1 MEYKS
6 YKGNGFNVY
15 TIKTDKFKICHMEVI
30 FRSNV
35 DKKTLT
41 KRAFLCDMLMRS
53 SKKYPTRTKVGIAL
67 EELYNTH
74 MYGVISKVGNTL
86 FSTYCLSFL
95 NPKYT
100 EKSVTKKAMGMLFE
114 MLDNPNIKDNA
125 FDKDSFN
132 IVRNN
137 LKADIIAQKENSLG
151 FAIRRMLYHLDKD
164 SPSSFSVNGYLKD
177 LEAITEENLV
187 SIYNEAMENDA
198 CDIYLIGNLDM
209 DECVSHINKMFERER
224 KKKEEIVLYA
234 KNKKAKKIQKVNE
247 KDKFQQA
254 NLVVGCNID
263 KLTEREKNLVVH
275 VYNVI
280 LGTGSMETKLFKYL
294 RAQNSLCYTTRSL
307 YQKYDN
313 LLILYAGIDPSSYQL
328 SVDLMKKALQE
339 MKDGVISEEEL
350 ENAKALLKSSLGMT
364 YDNPGGL
371 INNYLF
377 ENIDNLPRL
386 ELRIKE
392 IMSVTK
398 EEVQKIA
405 KKVKIN
411 TIYMLSDGDEE

>member
-1 MEYKS
+1 
-6 YKGNGFNVY
+6 
-15 TIKTDKFKICHMEVI
+15 
-30 FRSNV
+30 
-35 DKKTLT
+35 
-41 KRAFLCDMLMRS
+41 
-53 SKKYPTRTKVGIAL
+53 VGIAL

-100 EKSVTKKAMGMLFE
+100 EKSITKKAMEMLFE
-114 MLDNPNIKDNA
+114 MLDNPNIKKGS
-125 FDKDSFN
+125 FDEDSFK
-132 IVRNN
+132 IVKNN
-137 LKADIIAQKENSLG
+137 LKAEIIAQKENSLG
-151 FAIRRMLYHLDKD
+151 FAIRRMLHHLDKD

-177 LEAITEENLV
+177 LDEITEENLV
-187 SIYNEAMENDA
+187 PFYEEVMNNDI

-209 DECVSHINKMFERER
+209 DEVSQINKMFKREKNNR
-224 KKKEEIVLYA
+224 KDIVLYA
-234 KNKKAKKIQKVNE
+234 KNKKAKKVQEVNE
-247 KDKFQQA
+247 KDNFQQA

-263 KLTEREKNLVVH
+263 KLTEREKTLVVH

-280 LGTGSMETKLFKYL
+280 LGSGSMETKLFKYL
-294 RAQNSLCYTTRSL
+294 REQNSLCYTTRSL

-313 LLILYAGIDPSSYQL
+313 LLILYAGIDPSSYKL

-350 ENAKALLKSSLGMT
+350 DNAKALLKSSLGMT

-371 INNYLF
+371 VNNYLF
-377 ENIDNLPRL
+377 ENLDNLPRL
-386 ELRIKE
+386 DVRIKE
-392 IMSVTK
+392 IMKVTK
-398 EEVQKIA
+398 EEIVKVA
-405 KKVKIN
+405 KKVRIN

>member
-1 MEYKS
+1 MEYKD

-35 DKKTLT
+35 DRKTLT

-53 SKKYPTRTKVGIAL
+53 SKKYPSRIKVGIAL

-74 MYGVISKVGNTL
+74 MYGVLSKVGNTL

-100 EKSVTKKAMGMLFE
+100 EKSITKKAMEMLFE
-114 MLDNPNIKDNA
+114 MLDNPNIKNNS
-125 FDKDSFN
+125 FDEDSFK
-132 IVRNN
+132 IVKNN
-137 LKADIIAQKENSLG
+137 LKAEIIAQKENSLG
-151 FAIRRMLYHLDKD
+151 FAIRRMLHHLEKD

-177 LEAITEENLV
+177 LDEITEENLV
-187 SIYNEAMENDA
+187 PFYEEVMNNDI

-209 DECVSHINKMFERER
+209 DEAVSQINKMFKREKNNR
-224 KKKEEIVLYA
+224 KDIVLYA
-234 KNKKAKKIQKVNE
+234 KNKKAKKVQEVNE

-263 KLTEREKNLVVH
+263 KLTEREKTLVVH

-294 RAQNSLCYTTRSL
+294 REQNSLCYTTRSL

-313 LLILYAGIDPSSYQL
+313 LLILYAGIDPSSYKL

-350 ENAKALLKSSLGMT
+350 DNAKALLKSSLGMT

-371 INNYLF
+371 VNNYLF
-377 ENIDNLPRL
+377 ENLDKLPRL
-386 ELRIKE
+386 DVRIKE
-392 IMSVTK
+392 IMEVSK
-398 EEVQKIA
+398 EEIVKVA
-405 KKVKIN
+405 KKVRIN

>member
-1 MEYKS
+1 MEYKN
-6 YKGNGFNVY
+6 YPGNGFNIY
-15 TIKTDKFKICHMEVI
+15 TIKTDKFKTCHMEVI

-74 MYGVISKVGNTL
+74 IYGVISKVGNTL

-100 EKSVTKKAMGMLFE
+100 EKGITKKAMEMLFD
-114 MLDNPNIKDNA
+114 MLDNPNIADNA
-125 FDKDSFN
+125 FDKDSFK
-132 IVRNN
+132 IVKNN
-137 LKADIIAQKENSLG
+137 LKADIIAQKENSMG
-151 FAIRRMLYHLDKD
+151 FAIRRMLHHLDED
-164 SPSSFSVNGYLKD
+164 SPSSFSVSGYLKD
-177 LEAITEENLV
+177 LEEINEENL
-187 SIYNEAMENDA
+187 IHFYNEVMENDI

-209 DECVSHINKMFERER
+209 NECAKQINKMFER
-224 KKKEEIVLYA
+224 KTNNMSDIVLYA
-234 KNKKAKKIQKVNE
+234 KSKKVRKIQEVNE
-247 KDKFQQA
+247 KDKWEQA

-263 KLTEREKNLVVH
+263 KLSDREKTLVVH

-294 RAQNSLCYTTRSL
+294 REQNSLCYTTKSI

-313 LLILYAGIDPSSYQL
+313 LLILYAGIDSSSYKL
-328 SVDLMKKALQE
+328 SVDLMKKALKE
-339 MKDGVISEEEL
+339 MQDGVISEEEL
-350 ENAKALLKSSLGMT
+350 DNAKALLKSSLDMT

-377 ENIDNLPRL
+377 ENLDNLPKL
-386 ELRIKE
+386 EVRIKE

-398 EEVQKIA
+398 EEVQKVA
-405 KKVKIN
+405 KKIKIN
-411 TIYMLSDGDEE
+411 TIYMLSGGEAE